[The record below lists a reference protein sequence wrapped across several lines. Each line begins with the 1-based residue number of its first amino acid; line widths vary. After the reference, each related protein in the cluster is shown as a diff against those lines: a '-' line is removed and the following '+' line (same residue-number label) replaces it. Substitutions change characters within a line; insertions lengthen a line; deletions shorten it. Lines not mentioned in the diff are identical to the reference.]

1 MTLCTSSVVVVTAC
15 TEATY
20 QYHIKTTGIPS
31 QLYPRPKQK
40 PRGSMARLV
49 SERCSSSIW
58 LAYPNRSHLRRN
70 ILLASCTCMVNCR
83 QEKPRKHSKYTQQM
97 QRYETVT
104 FRQKVTNYPVPVLVK
119 LLFFLNRCGP
129 SLLPAH
135 RQFRKTA
142 RGNSWR
148 SCFEVHPDVCL
159 NIGSSPRFGNL
170 MQSTCKEPSAVVCC
184 APYYILPYLLSS

>member
-119 LLFFLNRCGP
+119 LLFSSIDAVPRYCRPIDNFAKRLE
-129 SLLPAH
+129 A
-135 RQFRKTA
+135 T
-142 RGNSWR
+142 RGVVVS
-148 SCFEVHPDVCL
+148 
-159 NIGSSPRFGNL
+159 RFIP
-170 MQSTCKEPSAVVCC
+170 TSA
-184 APYYILPYLLSS
+184 